1 MKTSTS
7 KTTSTRPRR
16 LACLLAFLIASVLSV
31 AAEDTGFYFA
41 GVYVN
46 GSTSRTIDHQ
56 SNIFEQGTATYDSSS
71 KTLTLTNV
79 TVNRS
84 GSGKNCIDNVKCPGL
99 KVVLKGNC
107 FLYSQDDYAVVTR
120 DAGYPYQDNY
130 MEITVEGNATIE
142 SKNKSALCYQDDND
156 SYPMYIKGPGT
167 LTLKSTNSYAIEG
180 NKYSVIDFQEGLT
193 ATING
198 GKGALYKL
206 GFVTISNYSEVT
218 LKATNNSSYPIVSQ
232 VNWIGFLHA
241 GDNEEW
247 DWNGDGH
254 ADDGDVFY
262 EIKHPA
268 LLKPWG
274 GQPDPN
280 HSSILYNGT
289 PIYDRDIVISNRYD
303 ILVIK
308 EFFPDDKFRAY
319 MSSKYPKMYMTSS
332 DTQALTDLNVSG
344 RSINSMKGLHYLKWV
359 KTLNCSNNNITE
371 LDLSKNSALTSVNC
385 SYNKLTSLEVTGK
398 PNLTTLIC
406 NNNYGLTE
414 LDCHANALTSLNTNS
429 CSNLE
434 KIVCYSN
441 NFTSLNL
448 SNRSKLKKLDCR
460 YNTQLTTLN
469 CYSDVLT
476 SLLVAGCDKLATINC
491 SGNKFTSLTCSSLPN
506 LTTLDCSDNKQL
518 TTLYCIKNAL
528 TSLNIS
534 GCTELE
540 KLYCYQNNFEMLEV
554 AGFKKLTTL
563 ECNDNS
569 QLWSLDCSGNA
580 LTSLKVEGCNSLI
593 ELNCSSNK
601 FTSLTVQNLP
611 SLYVLN
617 VSSNPYLNSLTCI
630 NNALTTLEVY
640 DCGALQSLEANKN
653 NLESIDLSDCV
664 NLETLYCFANKL
676 ESLDLSHNPKLTYFS
691 VYNNKLT
698 ALDLSASSKLTFI
711 NCNANYIKSL
721 DVSHCTELTLLS
733 CNDNQ
738 LTSLSVSGC
747 AKLQYL
753 DCCYNLLPRLVL
765 PQNNKNL
772 KTIYCYANNL
782 KGAGINEMVAS
793 LPDRRGL
800 SESGELRIFY
810 EGNQSEH
817 NVCTTQNVHDAWMKN
832 WESYYRN
839 TAGLWEMYDGCE
851 VVIPTDVHEIETAGN
866 TDAPRYNLGGQR
878 VGDNYKGIVIQRNK
892 KTAK

>member
-56 SNIFEQGTATYDSSS
+56 SNIFEQGTATYNSSTN
-71 KTLTLTNV
+71 TLTLTNV
-79 TVNRS
+79 TVTRS

-120 DAGYPYQDNY
+120 DANVNNKDNST
-130 MEITVEGNATIE
+130 EITVEGSATIE
-142 SKNKSALCYQDDND
+142 SKNKSALCYQEDDD
-156 SYPMYIKGPGT
+156 WKPQLIYGPGT
-167 LTLKSTNSYAIEG
+167 LTLKSTNSYAMEG
-180 NKYSVIDFQEGLT
+180 NSMTTIYFVEGLI

-198 GKGALYKL
+198 GKGALHNFGVIDVNNNCEL
-206 GFVTISNYSEVT
+206 T

-232 VNWIGFLHA
+232 VSSLYFLHA
-241 GDNEEW
+241 GDNEYW
-247 DWNGDGH
+247 DLNGDGH

-262 EIKHPA
+262 EMKHPA

-319 MSSKYPKMYMTSS
+319 MSSKYPKMYLTSS

-344 RSINSMKGLHYLKWV
+344 RSISSMKGLQYLKWV

-385 SYNKLTSLEVTGK
+385 SYNKLTSLKVTGK

-491 SGNKFTSLTCSSLPN
+491 SGNKFVSLTCSSLPN

-563 ECNDNS
+563 DCSDNS
-569 QLWSLDCSGNA
+569 QLWSLYCSGNA
-580 LTSLKVEGCNSLI
+580 LTDLTLSRCNSLI
-593 ELNCSSNK
+593 ELNCSSNA
-601 FTSLTVQNLP
+601 FTSLTVQDLP
-611 SLYVLN
+611 SLLELN
-617 VSSNPYLNSLTCI
+617 VSSNPNLTSLDCEH
-630 NNALTTLEVY
+630 NALTTLEVY
-640 DCGALQSLEANKN
+640 DCGALKTLDCN
-653 NLESIDLSDCV
+653 NNHLQSIDLSDCV
-664 NLETLYCFANKL
+664 NLETLDCWVNEL
-676 ESLDLSHNPKLTYFS
+676 ESLDLSHNSELTCLYGQ
-691 VYNNKLT
+691 VNKLT
-698 ALDLSASSKLTFI
+698 ALDLSANSKLTDI
-711 NCNANYIKSL
+711 DCSVNKIVRL
-721 DVSHCTELTLLS
+721 DVSHCAELKELRCYS
-733 CNDNQ
+733 ND

-747 AKLQYL
+747 AKLEYL
-753 DCCYNLLPRLVL
+753 DCCYNELPRLVL
-765 PQNNKNL
+765 PQNNMNL
-772 KTIYCYANNL
+772 ISIACYCNKL
-782 KGAGINEMVAS
+782 KGAGIKEMVAS
-793 LPDRRGL
+793 LPDRRNL
-800 SESGELRIFY
+800 SESGGLYVFY
-810 EGNQSEH
+810 EGNDSEQ
-817 NVCTTQNVHDAWMKN
+817 NVCSTQNVHDAWMKN
-832 WESYYRN
+832 WKSYYI
-839 TAGLWEMYDGCE
+839 TSSSLVGLYDGCE
-851 VVIPTDVHEIETAGN
+851 VVIPTDVHEIETGGN

>member
-16 LACLLAFLIASVLSV
+16 LACLLALFIASVLSV
-31 AAEDTGFYFA
+31 AAEDYGFYFA

-46 GSTSRTIDHQ
+46 SSNCNPIAHQ
-56 SNIFEQGTATYDSSS
+56 SNIFEQGTATYNSST

-79 TVNRS
+79 TVTRS

-99 KVVLKGNC
+99 NVVLKGNC
-107 FLYSQDDYAVVTR
+107 YLYSQDDYAVVTR
-120 DAGYPYQDNY
+120 DANVNNKDNSTK
-130 MEITVEGNATIE
+130 ITVEGSATIE
-142 SKNKSALCYQDDND
+142 SKNKSALCYQEDDDWMPRFIN
-156 SYPMYIKGPGT
+156 GPGT
-167 LTLKSTNSYAIEG
+167 LTLKSTNSYAMEG
-180 NKYSVIDFQEGLT
+180 TSMTTIYFDEGLT
-193 ATING
+193 ATLNG
-198 GKGALYKL
+198 GKGALHNFGDIDVKNNCEL
-206 GFVTISNYSEVT
+206 T

-232 VNWIGFLHA
+232 VSSLYFLNA
-241 GDNEEW
+241 SDNEHW
-247 DWNGDGH
+247 DLNGDGYL
-254 ADDGDVFY
+254 DGGDEFY
-262 EIKHPA
+262 EYKHPA

-274 GQPDPN
+274 GQLDPN

-319 MSSKYPKMYMTSS
+319 MSSKYPKMYLTLS

-344 RSINSMKGLHYLKWV
+344 KSISSMKGLHYLKSV

-385 SYNKLTSLEVTGK
+385 SYNQLTSLEVIGK

-414 LDCHANALTSLNTNS
+414 LDCQGNALTSLNINS

-434 KIVCYSN
+434 KIVCYGN
-441 NFTSLNL
+441 KFTSLNL
-448 SNRSKLKKLDCR
+448 SNRSKLKTLDCR
-460 YNTQLTTLN
+460 NNSQLTTLN

-476 SLLVAGCDKLATINC
+476 SLLVAGCSKLATINC
-491 SGNKFTSLTCSSLPN
+491 SGNKFTNLTCSSLPN
-506 LTTLDCSDNKQL
+506 LTTLNCSDNKQL
-518 TTLYCIKNAL
+518 TTLNCSKNAL

-534 GCTELE
+534 GCTELK

-569 QLWSLDCSGNA
+569 QLWSLYCSGNA
-580 LTSLKVEGCNSLI
+580 LTDLTLSGCNSLI
-593 ELNCSSNK
+593 ELNCSSNA
-601 FTSLTVQNLP
+601 FTSLSVTNLP
-611 SLYVLN
+611 SLLELN
-617 VSSNPYLNSLTCI
+617 VSSNPNLTSLDCI

-640 DCGALQSLEANKN
+640 DCGALKTLDCN
-653 NLESIDLSDCV
+653 NNHLKSIDLSDCV
-664 NLETLYCFANKL
+664 NLGILNCSFNEL
-676 ESLDLSHNPKLTYFS
+676 ESIDLSNNSELTCLYGQ
-691 VYNNKLT
+691 VNKLT
-698 ALDLSASSKLTFI
+698 ALDLSANSKLTDI
-711 NCNANYIKSL
+711 ECHVNKLVRL
-721 DVSHCTELTLLS
+721 DVSHCAELKVLECYS
-733 CNDNQ
+733 ND

-747 AKLQYL
+747 SKLEHL
-753 DCCYNLLPRLVL
+753 DCAFNELPRLVL
-765 PQNNKNL
+765 PQNDMNLISISCYCNK
-772 KTIYCYANNL
+772 L
-782 KGAGINEMVAS
+782 KGAGIKEMVAS
-793 LPDRRGL
+793 LPDRRNL
-800 SESGELRIFY
+800 SESGGLYVFY
-810 EGNQSEH
+810 EGNQSEQ
-817 NVCTTQNVHDAWMKN
+817 NVCSTQNVHDAWMKN
-832 WESYYRN
+832 WKTYYI
-839 TAGLWEMYDGCE
+839 TSSSLDLYDGCE
-851 VVIPTDVHEIETAGN
+851 VVIPTDVHEIETGGN